1 MLQEILTSVHQ
12 LQIIQEDIPM
22 LEHDVPLD
30 YILTRNCI
38 QTLDNH
44 YAKLDKIHWNIIG
57 EKLKE
62 IPILQRMQN

>member
-1 MLQEILTSVHQ
+1 
-12 LQIIQEDIPM
+12 M

-30 YILTRNCI
+30 YILTRNDV
-38 QTLDNH
+38 QALDKQ
-44 YAKLDKIHWNIIG
+44 YAKPDKIQWDIVG

>member
-38 QTLDNH
+38 QV
-44 YAKLDKIHWNIIG
+44 LDKQYTKPDKIYWDIIE